1 VGRYILGV
9 LGGLARLRAGGEAFE
24 VRPLFAPAAALT
36 PSAAADGS
44 SSERRAAARAG
55 TMAALRAVRSA
66 AKRAPFVY
74 PLLDAARSVALVLS
88 QRGQPF
94 GVYHETNHAAP
105 RTRLPVVLTVHDLS
119 TLIMPATQEK
129 KRADHFGRA
138 LREHARDA
146 ARVIT
151 PTQAIAEQV
160 VAELGVPR
168 DRVRAVHHG
177 IDPSLVEALASKRGG
192 PPQERP
198 AFPGIAGPYLLFLGA
213 LEPRKGLPDLLDA
226 YDALPAPMARAFAL
240 VLGGPSERIDDALR
254 RRLDAR
260 REGRVVQLG
269 YVAPSELMALYR
281 GAAALCLPSLYEGF
295 GLPLLEALACGTPCV
310 ASDDPALVEVAGG
323 AALHAPRGDAEALAR
338 QLRRVLDDA
347 GLRDDL
353 ARRGPLRAAEFS
365 WERSARAHLLAYR
378 EAESA

>member
-36 PSAAADGS
+36 PDAAADGS

-55 TMAALRAVRSA
+55 TLAALRALRPL
-66 AKRAPFVY
+66 AKRAPFAYSLVQ
-74 PLLDAARSVALVLS
+74 AARSVALTLA
-88 QRGQPF
+88 QRGRPF

-119 TLIMPATQEK
+119 TLLMPATQER

-151 PTQAIAEQV
+151 PTQAIADQV
-160 VAELGVPR
+160 VSELGVPR
-168 DRVRAVHHG
+168 ERVRAVHHG
-177 IDPSLVEALASKRGG
+177 LDPFLVEALASRGG
-192 PPQERP
+192 SPPERQ
-198 AFPGIAGPYLLFLGA
+198 AIPGVAGHYLLFLGA

-226 YDALPAPMARAFAL
+226 YDALPAGLARDFAL
-240 VLGGPSERIDDALR
+240 VLGGPSERIDSALR
-254 RRLDAR
+254 RRLAAR

-269 YVAPSELMALYR
+269 YVAPSGLLSLYR

-310 ASDDPALVEVAGG
+310 VSDDPALVEVAGG
-323 AALHAPRGDAEALAR
+323 AALHAPRGDAGALAR
-338 QLRRVLDDA
+338 QLRRVLEDS

-365 WERSARAHLLAYR
+365 WERSARAHLMAYR

>member
-9 LGGLARLRAGGEAFE
+9 LGGLARLRAGGEAFQ
-24 VRPLFAPAAALT
+24 VRPLFAPAAALA
-36 PSAAADGS
+36 PEAAADGS
-44 SSERRAAARAG
+44 SSERRAAARVG
-55 TMAALRAVRSA
+55 TMAAFRAARSA
-66 AKRAPFVY
+66 AKRAPFAY
-74 PLLDAARSVALVLS
+74 PLLQAARSVALVLA

-119 TLIMPATQEK
+119 TVLMPATQEK
-129 KRADHFGRA
+129 KRAEHFGRA
-138 LREHARDA
+138 LRQHARDA

-151 PTQAIAEQV
+151 PTQAIADQV

-168 DRVRAVHHG
+168 ERVRAIHHG
-177 IDPSLVEALASKRGG
+177 IDPSLMVGLAAQRGV
-192 PPQERP
+192 PPEVRN
-198 AFPGIAGPYLLFLGA
+198 AVPGVAGSYLLFVGA

-226 YDALPAPMARAFAL
+226 YDALPAPIARAFAL
-240 VLGGPSERIDDALR
+240 VLGGPAERVDTALR
-254 RRLDAR
+254 RRLRAH

-269 YVAPSELMALYR
+269 YVAPSELLALYR
-281 GAAALCLPSLYEGF
+281 GATALCLPSLYEGF
-295 GLPLLEALACGTPCV
+295 GLPLLEALACGTPCL

-323 AALHAPRGDAEALAR
+323 AALHAPRGDAGALAR
-338 QLRRVLDDA
+338 QLRLVLEDA

-353 ARRGPLRAAEFS
+353 ARKGPLRAAEFS
-365 WERSARAHLLAYR
+365 WEKSARAHLLAYR

>member
-1 VGRYILGV
+1 
-9 LGGLARLRAGGEAFE
+9 
-24 VRPLFAPAAALT
+24 
-36 PSAAADGS
+36 
-44 SSERRAAARAG
+44 
-55 TMAALRAVRSA
+55 MAALRAARSA
-66 AKRAPFVY
+66 AKRAPFAY
-74 PLLDAARSVALVLS
+74 PLLQAARSVALVFA
-88 QRGQPF
+88 QRGEPF

-105 RTRLPVVLTVHDLS
+105 RTRLPIVLTVHDLS

-129 KRADHFGRA
+129 KRAEHFGRA
-138 LREHARDA
+138 LLQHARDA

-151 PTQAIAEQV
+151 PTQAIADQV

-168 DRVRAVHHG
+168 ERVRAIHHG
-177 IDPSLVEALASKRGG
+177 VDPLLTVELAAQR
-192 PPQERP
+192 
-198 AFPGIAGPYLLFLGA
+198 AGPLRARNAVPGVAGSYLLFVGA

-226 YDALPAPMARAFAL
+226 YDALPAPIARAFAL
-240 VLGGPSERIDDALR
+240 VLGGPAERVDAALR

-269 YVAPSELMALYR
+269 YVAPSELLSLYR

-295 GLPLLEALACGTPCV
+295 GLPLLEALACGTPCL

-323 AALHAPRGDAEALAR
+323 AALHAPRGDAGALAA
-338 QLRRVLDDA
+338 QLRRVLEDG

-353 ARRGPLRAAEFS
+353 ARKGPLRAAEFS
-365 WERSARAHLLAYR
+365 WEQSARAHLLAYR